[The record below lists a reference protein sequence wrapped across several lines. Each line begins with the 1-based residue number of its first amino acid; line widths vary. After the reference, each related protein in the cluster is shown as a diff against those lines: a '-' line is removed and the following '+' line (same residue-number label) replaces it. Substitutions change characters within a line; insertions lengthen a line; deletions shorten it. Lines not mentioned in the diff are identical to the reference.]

1 MNEKRKTPVPQT
13 PLPSTKPVLNARIV
27 EARGV
32 VVRVVGASLRV
43 GEMVR
48 LVRPDTLEA
57 QIGEVVGFA
66 QDGALV
72 VPLDGLMGLSNITQV
87 EGCGLNW
94 RGFDA
99 LSLLG
104 RVVDGLGRP
113 LDGGAAPKAANV
125 ANVANVANLANAG
138 RSVRALPLVNPLD
151 RPVIST
157 PFATGVR
164 AIDGLLT
171 CGVGQRVGI
180 FAAAGGGKSTLI
192 GMIANGAAVDA
203 IVVALIGE
211 RGREVAEFIHD
222 HLGPRRDS
230 SVVIASTAERPAAER
245 IKAAELACAVA
256 SELRAEGKQVLL
268 LFDSLTRYARALREV
283 GLAVGEPP
291 VRRGYPPRVFA
302 ELPKLT
308 EAAGLT
314 RQGAVTAFFTVL
326 AEDEEM
332 TDPIAEE
339 ARSLLDGHIQLSGR
353 LGAAGHYPA
362 IDVLKS
368 RSRVMTRVTSL
379 AHRDDANR
387 VRSWLSRYQEA
398 ELLLQI
404 GEYRRGN
411 DPESDLAIE
420 RHPWIERFLRQ
431 RHDEYC
437 NWESTIS
444 SLRAL
449 CHGRRE

>member
-1 MNEKRKTPVPQT
+1 MDGNSKTPVPPM
-13 PLPSTKPVLNARIV
+13 PLRPTKPVLNARLA

-48 LVRPDTLEA
+48 LIRPDTDEA
-57 QIGEVVGFA
+57 QLGEVVGFA

-72 VPLDGLMGLSNITQV
+72 VPLEGLRGLSNITQV
-87 EGCGLNW
+87 EGCGLGW
-94 RGFDA
+94 RGFEA
-99 LSLLG
+99 HSLLG
-104 RVVDGLGRP
+104 RVIDGLGQP
-113 LDGGAAPKAANV
+113 LDGESAPPAV
-125 ANVANVANLANAG
+125 ANARQPAH
-138 RSVRALPLVNPLD
+138 ALPRVNPLD

-157 PFATGVR
+157 PFVTGVR
-164 AIDGLLT
+164 AIDGLLS

-180 FAAAGGGKSTLI
+180 FAPAGGGKSTLI
-192 GMIANGAAVDA
+192 GMIANGAASADA
-203 IVVALIGE
+203 IVVALVGE

-222 HLGPRRDS
+222 HLGERRAS
-230 SVVIASTAERPAAER
+230 SVVIASTSDRPAAER
-245 IKAAELACAVA
+245 IKAAELACSVA
-256 SELRAEGKQVLL
+256 GELRAEGRHVLL

-302 ELPKLT
+302 ELPRLI
-308 EAAGLT
+308 ESAGLT
-314 RQGAVTAFFTVL
+314 QQGSVTAFFTVL
-326 AEDEEM
+326 AEDEAM
-332 TDPIAEE
+332 NDPVAEE
-339 ARSLLDGHIQLSGR
+339 ARSLLDGHIQLSGS

-368 RSRVMTRVTSL
+368 KSRVMTRVSER

-387 VRSWLSRYQEA
+387 VRGWMSRYQEI

-411 DPESDLAIE
+411 DAGSDLAID
-420 RHPWIERFLRQ
+420 RHQAIERFLRQ
-431 RHDEYC
+431 PQDQYC
-437 NWESTIS
+437 GWESTIA
-444 SLRAL
+444 SLHAL
-449 CHGRRE
+449 CQGAFR

>member
-1 MNEKRKTPVPQT
+1 VTHM
-13 PLPSTKPVLNARIV
+13 PLLSTKPVLNAKIV

-32 VVRVVGASLRV
+32 IVRVVGASLRV

-48 LVRPDTLEA
+48 LIRPDTPET

-94 RGFDA
+94 RSFDA
-99 LSLLG
+99 PSLLG

-113 LDGGAAPKAANV
+113 LDGGAAPRPAKAPQPAD
-125 ANVANVANLANAG
+125 
-138 RSVRALPLVNPLD
+138 RLPHVNPLD

-164 AIDGLLT
+164 AIDGLLS
-171 CGVGQRVGI
+171 CGVGQRIGI

-192 GMIANGAAVDA
+192 GMIANGASVDA

-222 HLGPRRDS
+222 HLGSRRAS

-245 IKAAELACAVA
+245 IKAAELACGVA
-256 SELRAEGKQVLL
+256 SELRAQGKQVLL

-339 ARSLLDGHIQLSGR
+339 ARSLLDGHIQLSGK
-353 LGAAGHYPA
+353 LGGAGHYPA

-368 RSRVMTRVTSL
+368 KSRVMTRVTSEQ
-379 AHRDDANR
+379 HRGDAAR
-387 VRSWLSRYQEA
+387 VRGWMSRYQEV

-404 GEYRRGN
+404 GEYQRGS
-411 DPESDLAIE
+411 DPESDLAID
-420 RHPWIERFLRQ
+420 RHKSIERFLRQ

-437 NWESTIS
+437 DWDSTIS
-444 SLRAL
+444 SLHAL
-449 CHGRRE
+449 CRGTQK

>member
-1 MNEKRKTPVPQT
+1 M
-13 PLPSTKPVLNARIV
+13 
-27 EARGV
+27 
-32 VVRVVGASLRV
+32 VGASLRV

-48 LVRPDTLEA
+48 LTRPDSQEA

-66 QDGALV
+66 HDGALV
-72 VPLDGLMGLSNITQV
+72 VPLDGLKGLSNITQV

-94 RGFDA
+94 RRFESS
-99 LSLLG
+99 SLLG

-113 LDGGAAPKAANV
+113 LDGGAAPTT
-125 ANVANVANLANAG
+125 ANA
-138 RSVRALPLVNPLD
+138 RQQTDALPLVNPLD

-164 AIDGLLT
+164 AIDGLLS

-180 FAAAGGGKSTLI
+180 FAPAGGGKSTLI
-192 GMIANGAAVDA
+192 GMIANGAVVDA
-203 IVVALIGE
+203 IVIALIGE

-222 HLGPRRDS
+222 HLGPRRSS
-230 SVVIASTAERPAAER
+230 SVVITSTAERPAAER
-245 IKAAELACAVA
+245 IKAAELACSVA

-302 ELPKLT
+302 ELPRLT

-314 RQGAVTAFFTVL
+314 RQGSVTAFFTVL

-368 RSRVMTRVTSL
+368 KSRVMTRVTSQQ
-379 AHRDDANR
+379 HRDDANR
-387 VRSWLSRYQEA
+387 VRGWMSRYQEV
-398 ELLLQI
+398 ELLLQM

-411 DPESDLAIE
+411 DSESDLAID
-420 RHPWIERFLRQ
+420 HHKLIERFLRQ
-431 RHDEYC
+431 PQDQYC
-437 NWESTIS
+437 DWDNTIL
-444 SLRAL
+444 SLHAL
-449 CHGRRE
+449 CRGAEK

>member
-1 MNEKRKTPVPQT
+1 MSPSQPQ
-13 PLPSTKPVLNARIV
+13 LAKPVLNARLA

-43 GEMVR
+43 GELVR
-48 LVRPDTLEA
+48 LTRPDTLDA
-57 QIGEVVGFA
+57 QIGEVVGFT
-66 QDGALV
+66 QDGAIV
-72 VPLDGLMGLSNITQV
+72 VPFDGLKGLSNITQV
-87 EGCGLNW
+87 EGCGLSW
-94 RGFDA
+94 RAFDA

-113 LDGGAAPKAANV
+113 LDGGAAPAASQQRQPV
-125 ANVANVANLANAG
+125 DPL
-138 RSVRALPLVNPLD
+138 SVINPLE
-151 RPVIST
+151 RPLIST

-180 FAAAGGGKSTLI
+180 FAPAGGGKSTLI
-192 GMIANGAAVDA
+192 GMIANGASVDA

-222 HLGPRRDS
+222 HLRSRRES
-230 SVVIASTAERPAAER
+230 SVVIASTSDRPAAER
-245 IKAAELACAVA
+245 IKAAELACSVA
-256 SELRAEGKQVLL
+256 GELRAAGKRVLL
-268 LFDSLTRYARALREV
+268 LFDSVTRYARALREV

-302 ELPKLT
+302 ELPRLT

-314 RQGAVTAFFTVL
+314 GQGSVTAFYTVL

-332 TDPIAEE
+332 TDPVAEE
-339 ARSLLDGHIQLSGR
+339 VRSLLDGHIALSAR
-353 LGAAGHYPA
+353 LGGAGHYPA

-368 RSRVMTRVTSL
+368 KSRVMTRVTTQW
-379 AHRDDANR
+379 HRDDASR
-387 VRSWLSRYQEA
+387 VRGWMSRYQDA

-411 DPESDLAIE
+411 DAESDLAID
-420 RHPWIERFLRQ
+420 RHPSIERFLRQ
-431 RHDEYC
+431 PQNEYC
-437 NWESTIS
+437 DWEQTLA
-444 SLRAL
+444 SLRGL
-449 CHGRRE
+449 CHGAAR

>member
-1 MNEKRKTPVPQT
+1 MDMPSVPLLSN
-13 PLPSTKPVLNARIV
+13 PPVLSARVV

-32 VVRVVGASLRV
+32 VVRVVGASLRI

-48 LVRPDTLEA
+48 LIRPDTGEA
-57 QIGEVVGFA
+57 QLGEVVGFA
-66 QDGALV
+66 QDGAFV
-72 VPLDGLMGLSNITQV
+72 VPLDGLAGLSNITQV
-87 EGCGLNW
+87 EGCGLSW
-94 RGFDA
+94 GSLDA
-99 LSLLG
+99 LALLG

-113 LDGGAAPKAANV
+113 LDGGAPPKAAQMHKS
-125 ANVANVANLANAG
+125 AG
-138 RSVRALPLVNPLD
+138 MLSHINPLE
-151 RPVIST
+151 RPVIAT
-157 PFATGVR
+157 PLATGVR

-180 FAAAGGGKSTLI
+180 FAPAGGGKSTLM
-192 GMIANGAAVDA
+192 GMIANGANVDA
-203 IVVALIGE
+203 IVIALIGE
-211 RGREVAEFIHD
+211 RGREVGEFIHD
-222 HLGPRRDS
+222 HLHTRRAS
-230 SVVIASTAERPAAER
+230 SVVIASTSERPAAER
-245 IKAAELACAVA
+245 IKAAELACSVA
-256 SELRAEGKQVLL
+256 SDLRAQGKQVLL

-302 ELPKLT
+302 ELPRLIET
-308 EAAGLT
+308 AGLT

-332 TDPIAEE
+332 SDPIAEE
-339 ARSLLDGHIQLSGR
+339 ARSLLDGHIQLSAR
-353 LGAAGHYPA
+353 LGASGHYPA

-368 RSRVMTRVTSL
+368 KSRVMTRVTSS

-387 VRSWLSRYQEA
+387 VRSWMSRYQEV

-411 DPESDLAIE
+411 DSVSDLAID
-420 RHPWIERFLRQ
+420 RHQMIERFLCQ

-437 NWESTIS
+437 GWASTIA
-444 SLRAL
+444 SL
-449 CHGRRE
+449 HGLARG

>member
-1 MNEKRKTPVPQT
+1 MNG
-13 PLPSTKPVLNARIV
+13 KPKAPAVAMEPALTARIA

-48 LVRPDTLEA
+48 LVRPDGGAA

-72 VPLDGLMGLSNITQV
+72 VPLDGLTGLSNITRV

-94 RGFDA
+94 GGFDA
-99 LSLLG
+99 QSLLG

-113 LDGGAAPKAANV
+113 LDGGAVPMRTQTRQAAH
-125 ANVANVANLANAG
+125 
-138 RSVRALPLVNPLD
+138 ALPSVNPLD

-164 AIDGLLT
+164 AIDGLLS

-192 GMIANGAAVDA
+192 GMIANGARVDA

-222 HLGPRRDS
+222 HLRARRAS
-230 SVVIASTAERPAAER
+230 AVVIASTAERPAAER
-245 IKAAELACAVA
+245 IKAAELACGVA
-256 SELRAEGKQVLL
+256 SDLRAQGKHVLL

-308 EAAGLT
+308 EAAGLA
-314 RQGAVTAFFTVL
+314 RGGSVTAFYTVL

-353 LGAAGHYPA
+353 LGGAGHYPA
-362 IDVLKS
+362 IDVLNSK
-368 RSRVMTRVTSL
+368 SRVMTRVTDG

-387 VRSWLSRYQEA
+387 VRGWIRRYQDV

-404 GEYRRGN
+404 GEYRRGS
-411 DPESDLAIE
+411 DPDSDLAID
-420 RHPWIERFLRQ
+420 RHPLIERFLRQ
-431 RHDEYC
+431 PHDEYC
-437 NWESTIS
+437 DWHSTVAA
-444 SLRAL
+444 LRAL
-449 CHGRRE
+449 SRGGGR

>member
-1 MNEKRKTPVPQT
+1 MNSESETPVPQP
-13 PLPSTKPVLNARIV
+13 PLFSTKPVLNARIV

-32 VVRVVGASLRV
+32 IVRVVGASLRV

-48 LVRPDTLEA
+48 LIRPDTREA

-66 QDGALV
+66 PDGALV

-87 EGCGLNW
+87 QGCGLNW

-99 LSLLG
+99 RSLLG
-104 RVVDGLGRP
+104 RTVDGLGRP
-113 LDGGAAPKAANV
+113 LDGGPAPTTANV
-125 ANVANVANLANAG
+125 RRPEDMLT
-138 RSVRALPLVNPLD
+138 PVNPLE
-151 RPVIST
+151 RPVITT

-164 AIDGLLT
+164 AIDGLLS

-180 FAAAGGGKSTLI
+180 FAPAGGGKSTLI
-192 GMIANGAAVDA
+192 GMIANGANVDA
-203 IVVALIGE
+203 VVVALIGE

-222 HLGPRRDS
+222 HLGPRRAS

-245 IKAAELACAVA
+245 IKAAELACSVA
-256 SELRAEGKQVLL
+256 SELRAEGKRVLL

-314 RQGAVTAFFTVL
+314 RRGSVTAFFTVL

-353 LGAAGHYPA
+353 FGAAGHYPA

-368 RSRVMTRVTSL
+368 KSRVMTRVTCQE
-379 AHRDDANR
+379 HRDDANR
-387 VRSWLSRYQEA
+387 VRGWMSRYQEV

-411 DPESDLAIE
+411 DTESDLAID
-420 RHPWIERFLRQ
+420 RHQLIERFLRQ
-431 RHDEYC
+431 PHDQYC
-437 NWESTIS
+437 DWETTVS

-449 CHGRRE
+449 CRETRK

>member
-1 MNEKRKTPVPQT
+1 MTKVEMKTVAVVPA
-13 PLPSTKPVLNARIV
+13 PLLSSPLELSARIV

-32 VVRVVGASLRV
+32 IVRVVGASLRI

-48 LVRPDTLEA
+48 LTRPDMREA

-66 QDGALV
+66 QDGAFV
-72 VPLDGLMGLSNITQV
+72 VPLDGLAGLSNITQV
-87 EGCGLNW
+87 AGCGLSW
-94 RGFDA
+94 ARFDA
-99 LSLLG
+99 PGLLG
-104 RVVDGLGRP
+104 RVIDGLGRP
-113 LDGGAAPKAANV
+113 LDGGDIPKAAS
-125 ANVANVANLANAG
+125 G
-138 RSVRALPLVNPLD
+138 QRSTLMLPQINPLE

-164 AIDGLLT
+164 AIDGLLS

-180 FAAAGGGKSTLI
+180 FAPAGGGKSTLL
-192 GMIANGAAVDA
+192 GMIANGAHVDA

-211 RGREVAEFIHD
+211 RGREVGEFIHD
-222 HLGPRRDS
+222 HLGSRRAS
-230 SVVIASTAERPAAER
+230 SVVIVSTSERPAAER
-245 IKAAELACAVA
+245 IKAAELACSVA

-302 ELPKLT
+302 ELPKLI
-308 EAAGLT
+308 ESAGLT
-314 RQGAVTAFFTVL
+314 KQGAVTAFFTVL

-332 TDPIAEE
+332 SDPIAEE
-339 ARSLLDGHIQLSGR
+339 SRSLLDGHIQLSGR

-368 RSRVMTRVTSL
+368 KSRVMTRVTAA

-387 VRSWLSRYQEA
+387 VRGWMSRYQEV

-411 DPESDLAIE
+411 DAASDLAID
-420 RHPWIERFLRQ
+420 RHPMIERFLRQ
-431 RHDEYC
+431 GHDEYC
-437 NWESTIS
+437 NWQQTLM
-444 SLRAL
+444 SLRTL
-449 CHGRRE
+449 CRG

>member
-1 MNEKRKTPVPQT
+1 MNNEMKTSMPPP
-13 PLPSTKPVLNARIV
+13 PLRSSGPVLNARIV

-32 VVRVVGASLRV
+32 IVRVVGASLRI

-48 LVRPDTLEA
+48 LMRPDMPEP

-66 QDGALV
+66 PEGAMV
-72 VPLDGLMGLSNITQV
+72 VPLDGLMGLSDITQV
-87 EGCGLNW
+87 EGCGLGW
-94 RGFDA
+94 GRVDA
-99 LSLLG
+99 LALLG

-113 LDGGAAPKAANV
+113 LDGRAAPKAVNSHHSMET
-125 ANVANVANLANAG
+125 L
-138 RSVRALPLVNPLD
+138 SSINPLE
-151 RPVIST
+151 RPVISM

-164 AIDGLLT
+164 AIDALLS

-180 FAAAGGGKSTLI
+180 FAPAGGGKSTLM
-192 GMIANGAAVDA
+192 GMIANGAGVDA

-211 RGREVAEFIHD
+211 RGREVGEFIHD
-222 HLGPRRDS
+222 HLGARGAS
-230 SVVIASTAERPAAER
+230 SVVIASTSERPAAER
-245 IKAAELACAVA
+245 IKAAELACRVA
-256 SELRAEGKQVLL
+256 SDLRAEGKHVLL

-302 ELPKLT
+302 ELPRLIET
-308 EAAGLT
+308 AGLT

-332 TDPIAEE
+332 SDPVAEE

-353 LGAAGHYPA
+353 LGGAGHYPA

-368 RSRVMTRVTSL
+368 RSRVMTRVTSG
-379 AHRDDANR
+379 AHRDDASR
-387 VRSWLSRYQEA
+387 VRGWMSRYQEV

-411 DPESDLAIE
+411 DPAGDLAID
-420 RHPWIERFLRQ
+420 RHEMIERFLRQ
-431 RHDEYC
+431 RHDEYSD
-437 NWESTIS
+437 WATTIG

-449 CHGRRE
+449 CHGSRE

>member
-1 MNEKRKTPVPQT
+1 MKTVVPALLSN
-13 PLPSTKPVLNARIV
+13 PPVLNARIV

-32 VVRVVGASLRV
+32 IVRVVGASLRI

-48 LVRPDTLEA
+48 LTRPDALET
-57 QIGEVVGFA
+57 QIGEVVGFT

-72 VPLDGLMGLSNITQV
+72 VPLDGLAGLSNITQV
-87 EGCGLNW
+87 EGCGLGW
-94 RGFDA
+94 GRFDA
-99 LSLLG
+99 PALLG
-104 RVVDGLGRP
+104 RVIDGLGRP
-113 LDGGAAPKAANV
+113 LDGGDAPEAASGP
-125 ANVANVANLANAG
+125 
-138 RSVRALPLVNPLD
+138 SSTPMLPQINPLE
-151 RPVIST
+151 RPVISA

-164 AIDGLLT
+164 AIDGLLS

-180 FAAAGGGKSTLI
+180 FAPAGGGKSTLM

-211 RGREVAEFIHD
+211 RGREVGEFIHD
-222 HLGPRRDS
+222 HLGARRSS
-230 SVVIASTAERPAAER
+230 SVVIVSTSERPAAER
-245 IKAAELACAVA
+245 IKAAELACSVA
-256 SELRAEGKQVLL
+256 SDLRAQGRQVLL

-302 ELPKLT
+302 ELPKLIET
-308 EAAGLT
+308 AGLT
-314 RQGAVTAFFTVL
+314 QQGAVTAFFTVL

-332 TDPIAEE
+332 SDPIAEE
-339 ARSLLDGHIQLSGR
+339 SRSLLDGHIALSGR

-368 RSRVMTRVTSL
+368 KSRVMTRVTTST
-379 AHRDDANR
+379 HREEANR
-387 VRSWLSRYQEA
+387 VRGWMSRYQEI

-411 DPESDLAIE
+411 DAASDVAID
-420 RHPWIERFLRQ
+420 RHPMVERFLRQ

-437 NWESTIS
+437 SWQQTLA
-444 SLRAL
+444 SLRTLAR
-449 CHGRRE
+449 G

>member
-1 MNEKRKTPVPQT
+1 MKTLVAQT
-13 PLPSTKPVLNARIV
+13 PLLSTKPVLNARLA

-32 VVRVVGASLRV
+32 IVRVVGASLRV

-48 LVRPDTLEA
+48 LIRPDTQEV
-57 QIGEVVGFA
+57 QIGEVVGFG

-72 VPLDGLMGLSNITQV
+72 VPFDGLMGLSNITQV

-99 LSLLG
+99 SSLLG

-113 LDGGAAPKAANV
+113 LDGGTAPTTATA
-125 ANVANVANLANAG
+125 
-138 RSVRALPLVNPLD
+138 RQQTSMLPLVNPLD

-164 AIDGLLT
+164 AIDGLLS

-180 FAAAGGGKSTLI
+180 FAPAGGGKSTLI
-192 GMIANGAAVDA
+192 GMIANGAVVDA
-203 IVVALIGE
+203 IVIALIGE

-222 HLGPRRDS
+222 HLGPRRAS
-230 SVVIASTAERPAAER
+230 SIVITSTAERPAAER
-245 IKAAELACAVA
+245 IKAAELACSVA

-302 ELPKLT
+302 ELPRLT
-308 EAAGLT
+308 ESAGLT
-314 RQGAVTAFFTVL
+314 RQGSVTAFFTVL

-368 RSRVMTRVTSL
+368 KSRVMTRVTSQK
-379 AHRDDANR
+379 HRDDANR
-387 VRSWLSRYQEA
+387 VRGWMSRYQEV

-411 DPESDLAIE
+411 DSESDLAID
-420 RHPWIERFLRQ
+420 RHKLIERFLRQ
-431 RHDEYC
+431 PQDQC
-437 NWESTIS
+437 GDWGSTIS
-444 SLRAL
+444 SLHAL
-449 CHGRRE
+449 CRGADK